1 MKKLFVLIL
10 FIQLVSYGQTTS
22 PEQIKELAEK
32 MNEELPYTMPG
43 TNVTLQNVSAMG
55 RTFIY
60 TYQVPE
66 DWIPFEDIKTQ
77 LLNTLSLDLKKLYS
91 KEQINLMYN
100 YFRDGGLVK
109 GVRIS
114 YRDFNLPKLN
124 SLGDYISY
132 KSHPKAKGVNIKIK
146 DPLGFKKLEG
156 DRPNIVAKYNNK
168 DENLVYTVLINELP
182 LFFSRNEIK
191 EYVFNENSDL
201 LANEFV
207 KEFEGEL
214 ISSRYTEIDNYS
226 AIEFVYDLEKD
237 ILNQKISM
245 RSVAWYIYYEDRI
258 IVVSGGTTKANF
270 EKYKYIFLLIT
281 NSILFEEQ
289 YNYPGSEKTFNTT
302 NFDDFVD
309 KFYRELE
316 GFDINKI
323 RPNKINIRL
332 EPLDS
337 FKDTSHYHGFSL
349 GTNNDNII
357 DIVLNER
364 SWNNFTKA
372 QKYYLIFHELCH
384 DVLNLKDLN
393 YLSNEKEIMYPSIHN
408 FKNLTMDDFIENFH
422 KLLEKY

>member
-1 MKKLFVLIL
+1 MKKLILLLLFVP
-10 FIQLVSYGQTTS
+10 LVSLGQTTS
-22 PEQIKELAEK
+22 TEQIKEFAEK

-43 TNVTLQNVSAMG
+43 TNVTLQNISAMG
-55 RTFIY
+55 RTIIY

-66 DWIPFEDIKTQ
+66 GWIPFEDIKTQ

-91 KEQINLMYN
+91 NEQINLMYN

-146 DPLGFKKLEG
+146 DPLGFEKLEG

-168 DENLVYTVLINELP
+168 DENLVYTVLIIELP

-207 KEFEGEL
+207 KEFRGEL

-226 AIEFVYDLEKD
+226 AIEFVFDLEKD

-258 IVVSGGTTKANF
+258 IALNGGTTKANF
-270 EKYKYIFLLIT
+270 EKYKYIFSLIT

-289 YNYPGSEKTFNTT
+289 YNYPGSEKIFNTT

-316 GFDINKI
+316 GFGINKI

-337 FKDTSHYHGFSL
+337 FKNTSHYHGFSL
-349 GTNNDNII
+349 GSNNDNII

>member
-22 PEQIKELAEK
+22 PKQIKELAEK

-316 GFDINKI
+316 GFGINKI